1 MHQCE
6 IPETRKM
13 EDNEK
18 EGVEEYEL
26 RLRENL
32 VSDDAGPSKLT

>member
-1 MHQCE
+1 MHKCE

-18 EGVEEYEL
+18 EGTEEYEL
-26 RLRENL
+26 RLR
-32 VSDDAGPSKLT
+32 VPDDAGPSKLT